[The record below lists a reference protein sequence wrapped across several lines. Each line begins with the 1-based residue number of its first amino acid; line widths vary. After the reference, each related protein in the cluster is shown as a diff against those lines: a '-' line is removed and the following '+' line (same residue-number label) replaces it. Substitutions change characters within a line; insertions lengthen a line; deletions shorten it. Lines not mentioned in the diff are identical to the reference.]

1 MARLLEFL
9 VPGVGIE
16 PTTQGSSG
24 LRSTTELS
32 RLVIEFDTQVYP
44 FTSSE
49 TPSASTYLSVRLG
62 FTRFFLVTE

>member
-32 RLVIEFDTQVYP
+32 RLTAELPKFVSYVVVSP
-44 FTSSE
+44 AVTS
-49 TPSASTYLSVRLG
+49 PYIIVRLG
-62 FTRFFLVTE
+62 HPRRYS